1 MADVAGLIRRAVA
14 RIRAAGVGP
23 VMWCVVLLSAGL
35 TVLEMIEYPAQLVAT
50 MVLTVAH
57 ILCLLVLP
65 FCPLPMSVAVAVTY
79 VACALLPDTSGA
91 SLFYGMWVALAAI
104 GRYGRSRWW
113 WLMPPLITAV
123 RWMIVA
129 RAGVP
134 FGEYHVV
141 VRRDSNGLTVD
152 QVNDTAT
159 RSLLPGKPH
168 SGKGLALHRTQFA
181 ALNDSINTS
190 AENGTW
196 ILHATLPSLPE

>member
-1 MADVAGLIRRAVA
+1 M
-14 RIRAAGVGP
+14 
-23 VMWCVVLLSAGL
+23 
-35 TVLEMIEYPAQLVAT
+35 
-50 MVLTVAH
+50 
-57 ILCLLVLP
+57 
-65 FCPLPMSVAVAVTY
+65 
-79 VACALLPDTSGA
+79 ACALLPDTSGA